1 MEFEEFSKL
10 LIDELK
16 KHYEEDTQFRVNQVT
31 KNNGITLQALAILD
45 EGATMTPNIYLDE
58 YYEKY
63 NRGLTT
69 IHSIVEDIVHQR
81 EVASSDNIGEVK
93 YAWDDVKD
101 KLFCRIVNKERNQER
116 LKNSPHMEYL
126 DLAVTVR
133 VLQKKDEKGI
143 ASSEVDYKWLELL
156 GVSEEELFAQAKM
169 NTETLFPIKREKL
182 VDVILDCMD
191 VPVDLREVMYNKC
204 PCPMYVITN
213 DIGLNGATVILYT
226 NALRDLATD
235 LEVDHFYIMP
245 CSVHECIVM
254 VGDDDVESMKSIVMT
269 ANKDVVTQMDYLAD
283 SVYRYDLESDNVEL
297 VA

>member
-1 MEFEEFSKL
+1 MEFEEFSKV

-16 KHYEEDTQFRVNQVT
+16 NHYEEGKQFHVNQVT

-45 EGATMTPNIYLDE
+45 EGASMAPNIYLDE

-69 IHSIVEDIVHQR
+69 MHCIVEDIVHQR

-116 LKNSPHMEYL
+116 LEDLPHMEYL
-126 DLAVTVR
+126 DLAVTAR

-143 ASSEVDYKWLELL
+143 ASAEVDYKWLKLL
-156 GVSEEELFAQAKM
+156 GVSEEELFSYASR
-169 NTETLFPIKREKL
+169 NTELLFPIKREKL

-191 VPVDLREVMYNKC
+191 VPTEMREVMYNKC

-213 DIGLNGATVILYT
+213 DTGLNGATTMLYT
-226 NALRDLATD
+226 NALRDLAID
-235 LEVDHFYIMP
+235 IEVDHFYIMP
-245 CSVHECIVM
+245 CSVHECIIM
-254 VGDDDVESMKSIVMT
+254 TGNEDVDFMKSMVME
-269 ANKDVVTQMDYLAD
+269 ANTDAVTQMDYLSD
-283 SVYRYDLESDNVEL
+283 SVYRYDLETDMVEI

>member
-1 MEFEEFSKL
+1 MKFEEFGKV
-10 LIDELK
+10 LIEQLK
-16 KHYEEDTQFRVNQVT
+16 NHYEEGKQFYLNQVA
-31 KNNGITLQALAILD
+31 KNNGIELQSLAILD
-45 EGATMTPNIYLDE
+45 EGSSTAPNIYLDE

-69 IHSIVEDIVHQR
+69 MHCIVEDIVHQR
-81 EVASSDNIGEVK
+81 EVASSDSIGEVK

-101 KLFCRIVNKERNQER
+101 KLFCRIINKERNQER
-116 LKNSPHMEYL
+116 LKNLPHMEYL

-143 ASSEVDYKWLELL
+143 ASAEVDYKWLELL
-156 GVSEEELFAQAKM
+156 GVSEEELFSYASR
-169 NTETLFPIKREKL
+169 NTEVLFPIKREKL

-191 VPVDLREVMYNKC
+191 VPPDLREVMYNKC

-235 LEVDHFYIMP
+235 LEVNHFYIMP

-269 ANKDVVTQMDYLAD
+269 ANKDVVTQMDYLSD
-283 SVYRYDLESDNVEL
+283 SVYRYDLESDVVEL